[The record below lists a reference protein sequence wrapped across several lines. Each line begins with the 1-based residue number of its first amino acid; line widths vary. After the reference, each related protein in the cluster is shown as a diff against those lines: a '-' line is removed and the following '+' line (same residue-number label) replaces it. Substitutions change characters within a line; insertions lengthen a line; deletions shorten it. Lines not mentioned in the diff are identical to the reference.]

1 MIALVKVYTIQS
13 CPYCAK
19 VKKYL
24 KSKDVDFVELDIEKD
39 PDARAAC
46 QKLTGMDWAVPVTTI
61 DNETYVIDY
70 DKKALDELLCL

>member
-1 MIALVKVYTIQS
+1 MVKVYTIQS

-19 VKKYL
+19 VKRYL
-24 KSKDVDFVELDIEKD
+24 KSKDVDFVELDIEQD

-61 DNETYVIDY
+61 DNENFVMDF
-70 DKKALDELLCL
+70 DKPALDKLLCL